1 MHTLRGMHIVAPV
14 ETVMRGHRIVEP
26 KRIRRIY
33 ASSTGSGIMGSESL
47 SGRCYIGRC
56 LLGRCLRILQSSSGM
71 RTGRIPRRRDQSS
84 EGVSIH
90 GGGRWINKYRDV
102 VESRI
107 VNLKQWPRYRL
118 GNPARLCSGE

>member
-56 LLGRCLRILQSSSGM
+56 LLGRCLRILQSSSRVRGCV
-71 RTGRIPRRRDQSS
+71 Q
-84 EGVSIH
+84 
-90 GGGRWINKYRDV
+90 GGSLEEEI
-102 VESRI
+102 
-107 VNLKQWPRYRL
+107 
-118 GNPARLCSGE
+118 NPARGCRFMGEGGG